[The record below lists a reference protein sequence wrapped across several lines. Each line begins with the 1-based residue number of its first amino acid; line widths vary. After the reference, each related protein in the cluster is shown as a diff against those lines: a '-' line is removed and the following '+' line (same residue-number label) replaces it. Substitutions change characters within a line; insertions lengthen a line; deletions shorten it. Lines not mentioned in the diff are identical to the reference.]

1 MTARIRNPNQLV
13 TNHSSAAVKRRVN
26 EAVRAG
32 KALRNPPPQRAD
44 GTFKK
49 RSHKYKANGR
59 WIEVDFIPVFFDSA
73 AEADRYEQLK
83 EMAEAGTI
91 DQLEV
96 HPTFQVTVN
105 GHPICKYEAD
115 FRYRIKPGRLGQRT
129 LVEDVKGM
137 ETAEYKLKRKLVHAL
152 GLCDIIELKV
162 SGNIQRYRYLT
173 ADQFHTAKD
182 QPDAADDQHPVVGRA
197 DA

>member
-96 HPTFQVTVN
+96 HPTWPCTVN
-105 GHPICKYEAD
+105 GKHVCFYEAD
-115 FRYRIKPGRLGQRT
+115 FRYRIKPGQFGQRV

-137 ETAEYKLKRKLVHAL
+137 ITDLYRVKRALVHAL
-152 GLCDIIELKV
+152 HPIEILELKV
-162 SGNIQRYRYLT
+162 PKRGNVSRYRFLT
-173 ADQFHTAKD
+173 ADQFNKE
-182 QPDAADDQHPVVGRA
+182 QV
-197 DA
+197 

>member
-1 MTARIRNPNQLV
+1 MTARIRNPQHLI
-13 TNHSSAAVKRRVN
+13 TNTSSAATKKRLRD
-26 EAVRAG
+26 AIARG

-96 HPTFQVTVN
+96 HPTWPCTVN
-105 GHPICKYEAD
+105 GKHVCFYEAD
-115 FRYRIKPGRLGQRT
+115 FRYRIKPGQFGQRV

-137 ETAEYKLKRKLVHAL
+137 ITDLYRVKRALVHAL
-152 GLCDIIELKV
+152 HPIEILELKV
-162 SGNIQRYRYLT
+162 PKRGNVSRYRFLT
-173 ADQFHTAKD
+173 ADQFNSKEQA
-182 QPDAADDQHPVVGRA
+182 
-197 DA
+197 